1 MQKLAKKFVEV
12 MRECAYVS
20 KNGSN
25 NFHNYK
31 YATSADVM
39 GKVNAA
45 LTKHG
50 IASVV
55 TPNLLSVQEVTTAK
69 GNTERLA
76 TVEVSVMLIDSESGE
91 SFAIKGL
98 GSGQD
103 AGDKALAKA
112 QTMALKYCYMASLAI
127 ATGDDPE
134 ADFKTDEAMAT
145 YNPKSSVAPTPP
157 PIPKISSTRVARTT
171 TKLVCH
177 DCGSPISQKVADY
190 SQAKFGKFLCF
201 DCQHAQQSVA

>member
-12 MRECAYVS
+12 MRECAYVA

-25 NFHNYK
+25 DFHRYK
-31 YATSADVM
+31 YATATDVLE
-39 GKVNAA
+39 KVNAS

-55 TPNLLSVQEVTTAK
+55 TPALLNIQEVTTSK

-76 TVEVSVMLIDSESGE
+76 TVEVTVTLIDSESGE

-103 AGDKALAKA
+103 AGDKSIAKA

-134 ADFKTDEAMAT
+134 ADSKTDEAMT
-145 YNPKSSVAPTPP
+145 YNQNPAVNSTSPPSPKNPAP
-157 PIPKISSTRVARTT
+157 KTRTN

-190 SQAKFGKFLCF
+190 SHSKFGKFLCYN
-201 DCQHAQQSVA
+201 CQHSQQNAA

>member
-12 MRECAYVS
+12 MRECAYVA

-25 NFHNYK
+25 DFHRYK
-31 YATSADVM
+31 YATSADVI

-55 TPNLLSVQEVTTAK
+55 SPSLLSVQEVTTAK

-91 SFAIKGL
+91 SFSIKGL

-103 AGDKALAKA
+103 AGDKSVAKA

-134 ADFKTDEAMAT
+134 ADSKTDEAMANYT
-145 YNPKSSVAPTPP
+145 PTPP
-157 PIPKISSTRVARTT
+157 VNPVPPTTSKSSITRTRSA

-177 DCGSPISQKVADY
+177 DCGSNISQKVADY
-190 SQAKFGKFLCF
+190 SNAKFGKFLCF
-201 DCQHAQQSVA
+201 DCQHSQQNAA

>member
-12 MRECAYVS
+12 MRECAYVA

-25 NFHNYK
+25 DFHRYK
-31 YATSADVM
+31 YATSADVI
-39 GKVNAA
+39 GKVNTA

-55 TPNLLSVQEVTTAK
+55 TPALLSIQEVTTAK
-69 GNTERLA
+69 GNIERLA
-76 TVEVSVMLIDSESGE
+76 TVEVTVTLIDSESGE

-103 AGDKALAKA
+103 AGDKSVAKA

-134 ADFKTDEAMAT
+134 ADMHTDEVMH
-145 YNPKSSVAPTPP
+145 PKPAPQKNNTMNNL
-157 PIPKISSTRVARTT
+157 T
-171 TKLVCH
+171 CN
-177 DCGSPISQKVADY
+177 DCNSPISQKVADY
-190 SQAKFGKFLCF
+190 SKSKFGRFLCL
-201 DCQHAQQSVA
+201 DCQRTKKSAA

>member
-12 MRECAYVS
+12 MRECSYVA
-20 KNGSN
+20 KTGSN

-31 YATSADVM
+31 YATSADVL

-55 TPNLLSVQEVTTAK
+55 TPSLLSVQEVTTAK

-76 TVEVSVMLIDSESGE
+76 TVEVTVMLIDSESGE

-103 AGDKALAKA
+103 AGDKATAKA
-112 QTMALKYCYMASLAI
+112 QTMALKYAYMASLAI

-134 ADFKTDEAMAT
+134 ADSKTDEAMNA
-145 YNPKSSVAPTPP
+145 KSPVVSSAPPQNR
-157 PIPKISSTRVARTT
+157 SSTSRTRT
-171 TKLVCH
+171 ATKLVCH
-177 DCGSPISQKVADY
+177 DCGSAISQKVADY
-190 SQAKFGKFLCF
+190 SQAKFGKFLCY
-201 DCQHAQQSVA
+201 DCQHTQQNVA

>member
-12 MRECAYVS
+12 MRECSYVA
-20 KNGSN
+20 KTGSN

-31 YATSADVM
+31 YATSADVL

-55 TPNLLSVQEVTTAK
+55 TPSLLSVQEVTTAK

-76 TVEVSVMLIDSESGE
+76 TVEVTVMLIDSESGE

-103 AGDKALAKA
+103 AGDKATAKA
-112 QTMALKYCYMASLAI
+112 QTMALKYAYMASLAI

-134 ADFKTDEAMAT
+134 ADSKTDEAMT
-145 YNPKSSVAPTPP
+145 TKSPVV
-157 PIPKISSTRVARTT
+157 SSLPSQNRNSTSRTRTA

-190 SQAKFGKFLCF
+190 SQAKFGKFLCY
-201 DCQHAQQSVA
+201 DCQHTQQNVA

>member
-12 MRECAYVS
+12 MRECSYVA
-20 KNGSN
+20 KTGSN

-31 YATSADVM
+31 YATSADVL
-39 GKVNAA
+39 GKVNSA

-55 TPNLLSVQEVTTAK
+55 TPSLLSVQEVTTAK

-76 TVEVSVMLIDSESGE
+76 TVEVTVMLIDSESGE

-103 AGDKALAKA
+103 AGDKATAKA
-112 QTMALKYCYMASLAI
+112 QTMALKYAYMASLAI

-134 ADFKTDEAMAT
+134 ADAKTDEAMT
-145 YNPKSSVAPTPP
+145 TKSPVVSSPP
-157 PIPKISSTRVARTT
+157 SQNRNSTSRTRT
-171 TKLVCH
+171 ATKLVCH

-190 SQAKFGKFLCF
+190 SQAKFGKFLCY
-201 DCQHAQQSVA
+201 DCQHTQQNVA

>member
-12 MRECAYVS
+12 MRECSYIA
-20 KNGSN
+20 KTGSN

-31 YATSADVM
+31 YATSADVL
-39 GKVNAA
+39 GKVNAS

-50 IASVV
+50 IASIV
-55 TPNLLSVQEVTTAK
+55 TPSLLNVQEVTTAK

-76 TVEVSVMLIDSESGE
+76 TVEVSITLIDSESGE

-103 AGDKALAKA
+103 AGDKAMAKA

-134 ADFKTDEAMAT
+134 ADSKTDEAMAS
-145 YNPKSSVAPTPP
+145 YNTKPTLASTTTPPSKSSNPR
-157 PIPKISSTRVARTT
+157 TRIT

-177 DCGSPISQKVADY
+177 DCGANISQKVADY
-190 SQAKFGKFLCF
+190 SNSKFGKFLCY
-201 DCQHAQQSVA
+201 DCQHSQQNAA